1 MNTSDLPEF
10 NRNSIVLRVNT
21 KRISQLSQIEVDSF
35 DVSEISEEGTKF
47 VVEQPSPSL
56 KQRKRNS
63 SMI

>member
-1 MNTSDLPEF
+1 MNASDPPEF
-10 NRNSIVLRVNT
+10 DRNSIVLRVNT

-47 VVEQPSPSL
+47 VPEQPLPSL